1 MIKEKI
7 KEKIKERIEEL
18 KYELFAVKAAG
29 IGAVA
34 ASLVFNPWL
43 LTLSV
48 PLCLASF
55 SYTRYRIYGYN
66 AGRFLCYPGNHYEGT
81 VSNAMYKAID
91 PLAFW
96 LMTTSAVSI
105 MANIAI
111 AHDSRV
117 ALDKAAREAAIGI
130 MVQKS
135 EPERSVFRHQ
145 GQTLTAVLQR
155 HFVGKDG
162 TRCVELSVEGDIRP
176 FIDTPIRQAVRRW
189 TGRQKPSEV
198 RHVGSVCYISAKS

>member
-1 MIKEKI
+1 MI

-55 SYTRYRIYGYN
+55 SYTRCRIYGYN
-66 AGRFLCYPGNHYEGT
+66 AGGFFYYRGNYYEGT
-81 VSNAMYKAID
+81 VSNAMYKASD
-91 PLAFW
+91 SLVGW
-96 LMTTSAVSI
+96 LMMTSAVSI
-105 MANIAI
+105 MANIVI

-162 TRCVELSVEGDIRP
+162 KRCVELSVEGDIGP
-176 FIDTPIRQAVRRW
+176 FIDTPMWQRVSSW
-189 TGRQKPSEV
+189 TTGGRNPSEV